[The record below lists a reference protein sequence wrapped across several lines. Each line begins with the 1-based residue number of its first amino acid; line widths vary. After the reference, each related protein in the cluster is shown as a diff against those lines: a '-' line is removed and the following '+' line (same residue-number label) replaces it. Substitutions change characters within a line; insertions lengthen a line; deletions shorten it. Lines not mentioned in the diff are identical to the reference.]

1 MTIVVYRNRI
11 HLSSGIDNKIL
22 GDEHMEYVKLFN
34 AEYRVMEII
43 WENEPLTSR
52 ALAEICLKELDWQ
65 RTTTYTMLKK
75 LSQKGYAQNENKI
88 VSSLISKEEV
98 QKRESKDFVEKNFA
112 GSLYSFIAAFT
123 SDNVLDEEE
132 IKKIQKLIRDYK
144 KQ

>member
-1 MTIVVYRNRI
+1 
-11 HLSSGIDNKIL
+11 
-22 GDEHMEYVKLFN
+22 MEYVKLFN